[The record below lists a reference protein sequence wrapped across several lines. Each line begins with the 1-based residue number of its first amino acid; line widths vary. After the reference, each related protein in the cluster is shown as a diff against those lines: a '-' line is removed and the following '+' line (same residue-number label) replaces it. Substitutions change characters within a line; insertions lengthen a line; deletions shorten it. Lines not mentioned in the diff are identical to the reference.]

1 MHSIAAPSLCGDKQQ
16 PPTICQQDFTVPPR
30 LRRSVLNVL
39 LADAKEAL
47 KVVATGLKVFERQEV
62 RDQGNECP
70 YRLAQEG
77 LPFVLPHVTRQR
89 LAVPASFVLALLKE
103 R

>member
-1 MHSIAAPSLCGDKQQ
+1 MHTTRTTCTCTKLLKPALAPH
-16 PPTICQQDFTVPPR
+16 
-30 LRRSVLNVL
+30 RSVLNVL
-39 LADAKEAL
+39 LADKNEAL

-77 LPFVLPHVTRQR
+77 LPFVLPHITKQR
-89 LAVPASFVLALLKE
+89 LIVPAKFVLALLKE